1 MERQIRSEQAIKKG
15 PWTAEEDEV
24 LLNFVNKYG
33 PRDWSSIRS
42 MGLLPRTGKSCRL
55 RWVNK
60 LRPNLKV
67 GCKFSVEEE
76 RVVIDLQGRF
86 GNKWATIASYLPGRT
101 DNDVKNFWSTRQ
113 KRLARILHSPASSS
127 QITKSQRNNNKGKS
141 LHSVHHQIPTFQAV
155 EFSCPQMN
163 EEPSSSRWQ
172 SCSSSYLGSDPQMMQ
187 IIPLPDLINI
197 DPISLP
203 LLDDITESSTETK
216 TPNTGTS
223 TDLQTQ
229 LQLSFNPAAD
239 QSHHDDPVLQGL
251 TAEANF
257 LDLFPNRPPVDDRQ
271 LDFGSPALESL
282 EGDQQKATDESEKLA
297 AIPESFFDELPA
309 DIFDF
314 LDPFPAAS
322 LSALN

>member
-1 MERQIRSEQAIKKG
+1 M
-15 PWTAEEDEV
+15 
-24 LLNFVNKYG
+24 
-33 PRDWSSIRS
+33 
-42 MGLLPRTGKSCRL
+42 
-55 RWVNK
+55 
-60 LRPNLKV
+60 
-67 GCKFSVEEE
+67 
-76 RVVIDLQGRF
+76 
-86 GNKWATIASYLPGRT
+86 
-101 DNDVKNFWSTRQ
+101 
-113 KRLARILHSPASSS
+113 
-127 QITKSQRNNNKGKS
+127 
-141 LHSVHHQIPTFQAV
+141 
-155 EFSCPQMN
+155 
-163 EEPSSSRWQ
+163 
-172 SCSSSYLGSDPQMMQ
+172 GSDPQMMQ
-187 IIPLPDLINI
+187 IMPLPDLINI

-203 LLDDITESSTETK
+203 LLDDIIESGTETK
-216 TPNTGTS
+216 PPNTGTS

-239 QSHHDDPVLQGL
+239 QSQHDDPVLQGL

-322 LSALN
+322 SSALN